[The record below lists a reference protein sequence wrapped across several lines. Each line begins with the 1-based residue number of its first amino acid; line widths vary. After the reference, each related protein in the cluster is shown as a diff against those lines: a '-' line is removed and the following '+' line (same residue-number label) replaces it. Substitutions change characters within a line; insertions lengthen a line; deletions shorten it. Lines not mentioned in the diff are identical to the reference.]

1 MRKWCGILLYFSSIL
16 STMVSNLGS
25 TFSSSS
31 VALEALVL
39 KLAYSSNALAE
50 RKEPPFQH
58 NDQK

>member
-1 MRKWCGILLYFSSIL
+1 
-16 STMVSNLGS
+16 MVSNLGS
-25 TFSSSS
+25 TLSSSS

-58 NDQK
+58 NDQKKIHVKSHLE